1 MRLMYIGEQ
10 LMCYI
15 RAGIDIHESFLSAGY
30 TYKSRDFGWHTVM
43 EKRRKIW
50 KNLLTMPHLRLCL
63 YFS

>member
-43 EKRRKIW
+43 EKGGEYGKI
-50 KNLLTMPHLRLCL
+50 
-63 YFS
+63 Y